1 MTIQVPRWDVP
12 FTCGNIHMKN
22 AKSEQKNAK
31 LKLIICMFI

>member
-1 MTIQVPRWDVP
+1 MTIQVPRWDVH

-31 LKLIICMFI
+31 INNLHVHLA